1 MEIVCR
7 LLVSTDRLKLNR
19 SLASKEGIVNESK
32 QISRRQLLELGA
44 AATVG
49 ALVTTI
55 DQPSM
60 HAADHADVET
70 VRLSGL
76 AAEYDQYDGLGLAE
90 LIAKRQV
97 TPLELLDA
105 VRQRLEAIN
114 PRINAVAHAFFDK
127 AAAQIKEGLAEG
139 PFKGVPFVLKDLGQQ
154 LAGTITSYGSR
165 VFKDNTPDFDST
177 LVTRYKQAGLV
188 IFAKTTSPEFG
199 LTTTTESVLFG
210 KTHNPW
216 NLERTSG
223 GSSGGSSALVASRV
237 VPMAHGS
244 DGGGSIR
251 IPASCCGLFGLKPTR
266 GRVPLGPSQFEGWNG
281 CSHHHALTISVRDSA
296 ALLDISVGIE
306 PGSPYFSPP
315 PARPFLKE
323 AGADPGKLR
332 IALAVPTPAGTP
344 LDPECKKAAIDAA
357 KLCESLGHRVEE
369 AQLPIEDAWM
379 RNAFLA
385 VLRVSIARTL
395 DDAAKPLGR
404 PVTEKDVEPVTW
416 VTAEAGR
423 AISSIAYSR
432 AIATMHQVGLAMAK
446 FHEKYDVILSPTLA
460 KPPVPL
466 GVLSLSRT
474 SIADYGRDVSEFGPY
489 TAIYNVTGQPSM
501 SVPLHWSADGL
512 PIGVMFSGRFGDDA
526 MLLRLASQ
534 LEKAKPW
541 AGIRPRVI

>member
-1 MEIVCR
+1 MK
-7 LLVSTDRLKLNR
+7 SD
-19 SLASKEGIVNESK
+19 K

-49 ALVTTI
+49 AIVNTI
-55 DQPSM
+55 DQPSI
-60 HAADHADVET
+60 HAADNARNESA
-70 VRLSGL
+70 RLSGL
-76 AAEYDQYDGLGLAE
+76 AVEYDQHDGLGLAT
-90 LIAKRQV
+90 LVAKRQV
-97 TPLELLDA
+97 TPLELLNA
-105 VRQRLEAIN
+105 VRQRLDAIN
-114 PRINAVAHAFFDK
+114 PKINAVAHAFFDK
-127 AAAQIKEGLAEG
+127 AEAQIKEGLPAG
-139 PFKGVPFVLKDLGQQ
+139 PFRGVPFVLKDLGQQ

-165 VFKDNTPDFDST
+165 VFKHNTPDFDST

-210 KTHNPW
+210 KTRNPW
-216 NLERTSG
+216 NLDRTSG

-266 GRVPLGPSQFEGWNG
+266 GRVPMGPTQFEGWNG

-296 ALLDISVGIE
+296 ALLDVSAGIE
-306 PGSPYFSPP
+306 LGSPYFSPP
-315 PARPFLKE
+315 PARPFLNE
-323 AGADPGKLR
+323 VGADPGKLR
-332 IALAVPTPAGTP
+332 IALAVATPGGTP
-344 LDPECKKAAIDAA
+344 LDPECKKAAIEAA

-369 AQLPIEDAWM
+369 AQPPIEDAWM
-379 RNAFLA
+379 RDAFLT
-385 VLRVSIARTL
+385 VLRVSLARTL

-404 PVTEKDVEPVTW
+404 PVTDKDVEPVTW
-416 VTAEAGR
+416 LLAQAGR
-423 AISSIAYSR
+423 AVNVVDYSR

-446 FHEKYDVILSPTLA
+446 FQEKFDVILSPTLA

-466 GVLSLSRT
+466 GELSLSPA
-474 SIADYGRDVSEFGPY
+474 SIAAYGKDVTEFGPY

-501 SVPLHWSADGL
+501 SVPLHWSAEGL
-512 PIGVMFSGRFGDDA
+512 PIGVMFSARFGDDA

-541 AGIRPRVI
+541 AGMRPKAI

>member
-1 MEIVCR
+1 MK
-7 LLVSTDRLKLNR
+7 T
-19 SLASKEGIVNESK
+19 K

-49 ALVTTI
+49 AIVNTI
-55 DQPSM
+55 DQPSTQ
-60 HAADHADVET
+60 ASTDSLNEP

-76 AAEYDQYDGLGLAE
+76 AAEYDQYDGLGLAA
-90 LIAKRQV
+90 LVAKRQV
-97 TPLELLDA
+97 TPLELLNA

-114 PRINAVAHAFFDK
+114 PKVNATAQVFFDK
-127 AAAQIKEGLAEG
+127 AEARIKQGLLAG

-154 LAGTITSYGSR
+154 MAGTITSYGSR

-177 LVTRYKQAGLV
+177 LVARYKQAGLV
-188 IFAKTTSPEFG
+188 IFAKTASPEFG

-210 KTHNPW
+210 KTRNPW

-266 GRVPLGPSQFEGWNG
+266 GRVPLGPTQFEGWNG

-296 ALLDISVGIE
+296 ALLDISGGAE
-306 PGSPYFSPP
+306 QGSPYFSPP
-315 PARPFLKE
+315 PERPFLKE
-323 AGADPGKLR
+323 VGADPGKLR
-332 IALAVPTPAGTP
+332 IALAVATPAGTP
-344 LDPECKKAAIDAA
+344 LDPECKKAATEAA
-357 KLCESLGHRVEE
+357 KLCESLGHKIEE
-369 AQLPIEDAWM
+369 AQPPIEDAWM
-379 RNAFLA
+379 REAFLT
-385 VLRVSIARTL
+385 VLRVSLARTL

-404 PVTEKDVEPVTW
+404 SVTDKDVEQVTW
-416 VTAEAGR
+416 VIAQAGR
-423 AISSIAYSR
+423 AITSVAYSR

-446 FHEKYDVILSPTLA
+446 FQQKYDVILSPTLA
-460 KPPVPL
+460 KPPVAL
-466 GVLSLSRT
+466 GVLSLSPAN
-474 SIADYGRDVSEFGPY
+474 IAQYTKDVTEFGPY
-489 TAIYNVTGQPSM
+489 TALYNVTGQPSM

-526 MLLRLASQ
+526 TLLRLAAQ

-541 AGIRPRVI
+541 ARLKPQV

>member
-1 MEIVCR
+1 MKNNKR
-7 LLVSTDRLKLNR
+7 
-19 SLASKEGIVNESK
+19 
-32 QISRRQLLELGA
+32 ISRRQLLELGA

-49 ALVTTI
+49 VIVNTI
-55 DQPSM
+55 EKPSSVSGANK
-60 HAADHADVET
+60 HSEP
-70 VRLSGL
+70 VRLSGF
-76 AAEYDQYDGLGLAE
+76 ASEYDQYDGLGLAD
-90 LIAKRQV
+90 LVAKREI
-97 TPLELLDA
+97 TPLELLNA

-114 PRINAVAHAFFDK
+114 PKINAVAHIFFDK
-127 AAAQIKEGLAEG
+127 AEAQIKQGLPAG

-165 VFKDNTPDFDST
+165 VFKDNTPDVDST
-177 LVTRYKQAGLV
+177 LVARYKQAGLV

-210 KTHNPW
+210 KTRNPW
-216 NLERTSG
+216 NLDRTSG

-266 GRVPLGPSQFEGWNG
+266 GRVPMGPAQFEGWNG

-296 ALLDISVGIE
+296 ALLDVSAGME
-306 PGSPYFSPP
+306 LGSPYFSPP
-315 PARPFLKE
+315 PPRPFLKE
-323 AGADPGKLR
+323 VGADPGKLR
-332 IALAVPTPAGTP
+332 IALAVATPAGSP
-344 LDPECKKAAIDAA
+344 LDPECRKAAIEAA

-369 AQLPIEDAWM
+369 KQPPIEDAWM
-379 RNAFLA
+379 RDAFLT
-385 VLRVSIARTL
+385 VLRVSLARTL
-395 DDAAKPLGR
+395 DDASKSLGR
-404 PVTEKDVEPVTW
+404 PVTDKDVEPVTW
-416 VTAEAGR
+416 LLAQAGR
-423 AISSIAYSR
+423 ATTSVAYSR

-446 FHEKYDVILSPTLA
+446 FQEKYDVILSPTLA

-466 GVLSLSRT
+466 GVLSLSPA
-474 SIADYGRDVSEFGPY
+474 SIAAYGKDVTEFGPY
-489 TAIYNVTGQPSM
+489 TALYNVTGQPSM

-526 MLLRLASQ
+526 TLLRLAAQ

-541 AGIRPRVI
+541 SRMKPSVS